1 MAIPKEFEVNMPKRI
16 DYSPIRQSLEIV
28 KQFILRA
35 DENIDE
41 TGLWQAYLKIVE
53 FIKNTEEAN
62 TGVSYGK
69 KE

>member
-1 MAIPKEFEVNMPKRI
+1 MAIPEKIEINMPKRI

-62 TGVSYGK
+62 TGGK
-69 KE
+69 